1 MDFVARYTLAGMLR
15 RIAMGEL
22 HNSVRSMAIGW
33 EIAAGGRLTHR
44 WGCLRGIAV
53 DHVAT

>member
-1 MDFVARYTLAGMLR
+1 LR